1 MDEHI
6 FQYSSDLQ
14 LPSSNLQGNYNY
26 VPYVAEH
33 TFSQDHDNYSLPQW
47 LKFHN
52 LDPSYADYLLGSE
65 ISNMQG
71 EIPYGS
77 TGIGCSF
84 MPKESFLNVDAY
96 QTEPNPYAR
105 LSMNQHDEVPVSNY
119 KQTEHKVCY
128 QQVPTEVVQ
137 HQPNMSASTSEI
149 PTKSRNTRS
158 KRNASEADRRRRTRI
173 ATALDALNRLLP
185 HSNERDKAN
194 VVDDCVDYIRYLQ
207 LHMREL
213 SQNGLRGEPTSNDLV
228 RLEGHG
234 TYVVNGNT
242 ASGPLQDMLRK
253 LLHENPSE
261 ARNLLASRDLFML
274 PVVHN

>member
-14 LPSSNLQGNYNY
+14 LPSSNSQGNYNY
-26 VPYVAEH
+26 LPYVAEN

-47 LKFHN
+47 IKHHN
-52 LDPSYADYLLGSE
+52 LDPNYVDYLLGSE
-65 ISNMQG
+65 ISNMQR

-84 MPKESFLNVDAY
+84 TPNASFVSVDAY

-105 LSMNQHDEVPVSNY
+105 LSMNQHDEVPVSNF

-128 QQVPTEVVQ
+128 QQVPTEVIQ
-137 HQPNMSASTSEI
+137 HQPNMSASTSEV
-149 PTKSRNTRS
+149 PTKSRKTRS
-158 KRNASEADRRRRTRI
+158 RRNASEADRRRRTRI
-173 ATALDALNRLLP
+173 ATALDALDRLLP

-207 LHMREL
+207 LHMKFNE
-213 SQNGLRGEPTSNDLV
+213 
-228 RLEGHG
+228 
-234 TYVVNGNT
+234 
-242 ASGPLQDMLRK
+242 
-253 LLHENPSE
+253 
-261 ARNLLASRDLFML
+261 
-274 PVVHN
+274 

>member
-1 MDEHI
+1 
-6 FQYSSDLQ
+6 
-14 LPSSNLQGNYNY
+14 
-26 VPYVAEH
+26 
-33 TFSQDHDNYSLPQW
+33 
-47 LKFHN
+47 
-52 LDPSYADYLLGSE
+52 
-65 ISNMQG
+65 
-71 EIPYGS
+71 
-77 TGIGCSF
+77 
-84 MPKESFLNVDAY
+84 
-96 QTEPNPYAR
+96 
-105 LSMNQHDEVPVSNY
+105 MNQHDDMPVTVSNY

-149 PTKSRNTRS
+149 PTESRKTRS
-158 KRNASEADRRRRTRI
+158 RGNAYETDRRGRTRI
-173 ATALDALNRLLP
+173 ATALDALNHLLP

-213 SQNGLRGEPTSNDLV
+213 SQNRLRGEPTSDDLV
-228 RLEGHG
+228 HLEGIG
-234 TYVVNGNT
+234 TYVVNENT

-274 PVVHN
+274 PIVHN